1 MKTLRLNNAVT
12 FFSKYSN
19 THTFTVFENN
29 SRAVWKEVMSVWHEV
44 NRIVRVNYL
53 TNVMGSFSTEQN
65 PVFFTSAPMLFVLTY
80 CLYWNTTLI
89 SSFIKLPFFQVHRL
103 TCTTGLFS
111 FSRWNFI
118 QELNEERGKC
128 YTLW

>member
-1 MKTLRLNNAVT
+1 MKTLTLNNAVI
-12 FFSKYSN
+12 FFQSALTPSL
-19 THTFTVFENN
+19 TIFENN
-29 SRAVWKEVMSVWHEV
+29 SCTVWKVMSVWHEV

-53 TNVMGSFSTEQN
+53 TDVMGSFSTEQN
-65 PVFFTSAPMLFVLTY
+65 PFFFTSAPTLSVLTY

-89 SSFIKLPFFQVHRL
+89 SNFIKLPFFQVHRL

>member
-80 CLYWNTTLI
+80 CLY
-89 SSFIKLPFFQVHRL
+89 
-103 TCTTGLFS
+103 
-111 FSRWNFI
+111 
-118 QELNEERGKC
+118 
-128 YTLW
+128 